1 MRNLQLLVIAS
12 VLALALS
19 GCTGTNDLAVGEMKT
34 EFIRPPISGPEET
47 LRQAYAMH
55 PEFRNQYGL
64 GQIGADYAYARGATG
79 AGVTLGI
86 VDSGIDPA
94 HPKFEGKLETHN
106 LAGYHPDF
114 SACPEPSP
122 DGSCFHNLGHGTFV
136 GGIMAAGRRA
146 KPDGVPILDDA
157 THGVAFDARVI
168 SVGFPSLD
176 QIIEDTPPEDL
187 SMMVHSLEA
196 RLEQQFAEAFTHL
209 NGRATAVNAS
219 FGLPGNIEA
228 FTAEELRQRFPHVI
242 DAIAQANTPAGE
254 RTIYVWAAGNSRGEV
269 HADDSIESGSSVE
282 IVAGL
287 PARLPELRGH
297 SLAVV
302 ATNPEGKIA
311 AFSNQCGIAGDF
323 CLAAPGMD
331 VIGPLPT
338 FYCPVGTKEC
348 YQTIEIA
355 GTSAAAPFVTGG
367 IGLLA
372 QYYRGQLGND
382 EIVQR
387 LLATAN
393 RQGEYANSDV
403 YGQGFLDLEA
413 ATRPVGETRLL
424 TGDSLSG
431 PSALAHHSTFRPGT
445 AFGDALTRGWSRIEV
460 ASFDALDA
468 PFFHPMGD
476 FLPADTRQGRLR
488 LEDRLRALGQSPLG
502 MGWHIGRMTIRL
514 QIDAGPESRNITAP
528 FDPDSPGGRMPDTP
542 DWLITGVPGSL
553 SLEQDMGVGALWF
566 GYRDHPGKRFG
577 PYVGDVLDHG
587 NPSIRPDVFTDR
599 NAFANPWAGFA
610 QNGISL
616 GLSQTAGPGTIRM
629 AAFHSTGHDNDPT
642 DPSEGETQGF
652 LAEYRFDK
660 PNGTGYAIQ
669 GGRLTESGGVAGSRS
684 SRAFGEPVS
693 ETHVVGLS
701 IHRPLG
707 ISWRLLASAHAGLS
721 ESGMRHDGMIQS
733 LSTLWSSAFSLGVIG
748 NRMGIR
754 LSQPLR
760 VESGHAGLR
769 WISGRTA
776 DGQVEVGQTT
786 VALEPSGRQLD
797 LEMVYSLPW
806 AGGET
811 HLASVIS
818 RNAGHTQGEREA
830 MLLVRYRRTF

>member
-86 VDSGIDPA
+86 VDTGIDPT
-94 HPKFEGKLETHN
+94 HPKFEGKLETRN
-106 LAGYHPDF
+106 VSDYHPDF
-114 SACPEPSP
+114 SACPMPSP
-122 DGSCFHNLGHGTFV
+122 DGSCLSSVGHGTFV
-136 GGIMAAGRRA
+136 GGIMAAGRHA
-146 KPDGVPILDDA
+146 KPGGAPVHGDA
-157 THGVAFDARVI
+157 IHGVAFNAQVI
-168 SVGFPSLD
+168 SVGFRSLD

-187 SMMVHSLEA
+187 SETINSLES
-196 RLEQQFAEAFTHL
+196 RLEQQFAEAFTDL
-209 NGRATAVNAS
+209 NGRVTAVNAS

-228 FTAEELRQRFPHVI
+228 STAEELRQRFPNVI
-242 DAIAQANTPAGE
+242 NAIAQADTPAGE
-254 RTIYVWAAGNSRGEV
+254 RTIYVWSAGNSRGEV
-269 HADDSIESGSSVE
+269 HADGSIESGSSVE

-302 ATNPEGKIA
+302 ATDPEGKIA
-311 AFSNQCGIAGDF
+311 AFSNRCGIAGDF
-323 CLAAPGMD
+323 CLAAPGVD
-331 VIGPLPT
+331 IVGPVPA
-338 FYCPVGTKEC
+338 FYCPAGTKEC
-348 YQTIEIA
+348 YQTIEFA
-355 GTSAAAPFVTGG
+355 GTSSAAPFVTGG

-387 LLATAN
+387 LLATTN
-393 RQGEYANSDV
+393 RQGEYANSEL
-403 YGQGFLDLEA
+403 YGQGFMDLEA

-431 PSALAHHSTFRPGT
+431 PSALSHHSTFHPGT
-445 AFGDALTRGWSRIEV
+445 AFGDALTRGWSRVEV

-488 LEDRLRALGQSPLG
+488 PEDRLRTLGQDPLG
-502 MGWHIGRMTIRL
+502 MEWHIGRMAIRL
-514 QIDAGPESRNITAP
+514 QIDATSESQSIAVP
-528 FDPDSPGGRMPDTP
+528 SDPDFPGGRMPDTP
-542 DWLITGVPGSL
+542 DWLVTGVPGSL
-553 SLEQDMGVGALWF
+553 SLEQDMGLGVLWF

-577 PYVGDVLDHG
+577 PYVGDVPGHS
-587 NPSIRPDVFTDR
+587 PRSIRPDVFTDAD
-599 NAFANPWAGFA
+599 AFANPWAGFA
-610 QNGISL
+610 RNGISF
-616 GLSQTAGPGTIRM
+616 GLSQTAGPGTVRM
-629 AAFHSTGHDNDPT
+629 SAFHSTGHDNDPI
-642 DPSEGETQGF
+642 DPSGGETQGF

-660 PNGTGYAIQ
+660 PSGTEYAIQ

-684 SRAFGEPVS
+684 SRAFGEPIS
-693 ETHVVGLS
+693 ETHVMGLS

-707 ISWRLLASAHAGLS
+707 IGWRLLASAHAGLS
-721 ESGMRHDGMIQS
+721 ESGMRHDGMIQD
-733 LSTLWSSAFSLGVIG
+733 LSTLWSSAFSLGVVG

-760 VESGHAGLR
+760 VESGHADLR

-797 LEMVYSLPW
+797 LELVYSLPW

-811 HLASVIS
+811 HLASVVS
-818 RNAGHTQGEREA
+818 RDAGHTQGEREA